1 MAPSP
6 LNTRRWPRK
15 PVDLQVLVVLRDGE
29 SKVFVPGRLTEI
41 SKGGLA
47 LCAGINLQPGDPIEV
62 ELPSP
67 YSRVKGTDSQPG
79 RLLLWRGIPDFA
91 LDGGPAGQPQ
101 SGDLPA
107 AA

>member
-1 MAPSP
+1 MASAP

-67 YSRVKGTDSQPG
+67 YSRVKGTVRSRDGYSFGVEFLSSLFHFAQSPAMISHFSQEV
-79 RLLLWRGIPDFA
+79 
-91 LDGGPAGQPQ
+91 
-101 SGDLPA
+101 
-107 AA
+107 